1 MSKVITCLWF
11 GKDAE
16 EAAGIYTALLPN
28 SRIDSVNRAPTDYPG
43 GVAGDVLTVYFTL
56 DGQQFLGL
64 NGGERVDYGHAASV
78 VVMCDDQAEVDRLW
92 SALIDG
98 GGKPVMCGWLNDR
111 FGVPWQI
118 TPRRLVELITG
129 PDRAVAK
136 RVTEAMMQMV
146 KLDIAELERAAQ
158 G

>member
-16 EAAGIYTALLPN
+16 EAARLYTSLVPN
-28 SRIDSVNRAPTDYPG
+28 SSIESVNRSPVDYPG
-43 GVAGDVLTVYFTL
+43 GKAGDVLTVYFTL
-56 DGQQFLGL
+56 DGQQYLGL
-64 NGGERVDYGHAASV
+64 NGGERVNYGNAASV
-78 VVMCDDQAEVDRLW
+78 CVMCDDQAEVEHLW
-92 SALIDG
+92 DALLEG
-98 GGKPVMCGWLNDR
+98 GGKTLACGWLNDR

-118 TPRRLVELITG
+118 TPRRMVELSTG

-136 RVTEAMMQMV
+136 RVMEAMMTMV
-146 KLDIAELERAAQ
+146 KLDIAEIERAAA